1 MQVNRPFRPNRRQ
14 SGNSSTGLRRNA
26 ARWIATAI
34 LLIVAAVFGRDY
46 FPRSEHPRRGDPF
59 PGELAGYGR
68 PVDGDSL
75 FVGRD
80 EVRLKGIDA
89 PEGRQSC
96 TRGGASWACGNAA
109 RDELTG
115 LIGRDEVIC
124 RVVERDM
131 HGRLLSYCTAGGRDL
146 NKGMVASG
154 MAVAYG
160 GYLREEGEAKLRKR
174 GLWASEFTRPREWR
188 DKHNTSSSK

>member
-1 MQVNRPFRPNRRQ
+1 MQAKQSYRSDRRR
-14 SGNSSTGLRRNA
+14 GNSATQTRRNV
-26 ARWIATAI
+26 ARWIASVI
-34 LLIVAAVFGRDY
+34 LLVVAAVLGRGH
-46 FPRSEHPRRGDPF
+46 FPGPEKSRPSDPF
-59 PGELAGYGR
+59 PDRAAGAAR
-68 PVDGDSL
+68 LVDGDSL
-75 FVGRD
+75 FVGSS

-89 PEGRQSC
+89 PEGRQTC
-96 TRGGASWACGNAA
+96 TRNGAPWACGNAA
-109 RDELTG
+109 RDELAG
-115 LIGRDEVIC
+115 LIGRDEVVC

-131 HGRLLSYCTAGGRDL
+131 HGRLLAYCTAGGRDL

-188 DKHNTSSSK
+188 DRHNTSHNP